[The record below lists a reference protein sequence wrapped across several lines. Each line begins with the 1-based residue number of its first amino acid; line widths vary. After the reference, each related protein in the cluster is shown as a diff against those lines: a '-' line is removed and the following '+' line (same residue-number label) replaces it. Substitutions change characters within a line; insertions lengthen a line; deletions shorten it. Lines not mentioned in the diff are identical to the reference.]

1 MQKPRLLIVEDDVHL
16 LEGVQS
22 VLELE
27 GYDII
32 TAENG
37 LAALHIL
44 CEGERQ
50 PDLII
55 SDIMMPQMD
64 GLQFLREVRK
74 DNRFVN
80 IPFIFLTA
88 RGEKR
93 DIHTGKRLGVDD
105 YIIKPFDTDDLLI
118 AIESRLHRHRA
129 LGAATDNAVSNVKR
143 NILNVLNH
151 EFRTPLTYIVAY
163 ADMLNQP
170 EVNDLAGDE
179 MLTFLRGVNSGALRL
194 RRLVENF
201 IQLVELESGEAQ
213 RTYNLRKVAIDR
225 VQSIYESALAF
236 LRQAN
241 PERVINPIAYKIAP
255 DLPRFIGDPDFLRVA
270 FMHLI
275 DNAIK
280 FSHPGHT
287 IDLCADHEDGH
298 VLLSVRDYG
307 RGINPDEV
315 EKIWDMFYQINR
327 AYYEDQGVGAGLP
340 IVRGIARLHGGRVTL
355 KSALGEGSTFTLRLP
370 LTGAKPPSA
379 NGNGAHPN

>member
-1 MQKPRLLIVEDDVHL
+1 MEKPRLLIVEDDVHL

-27 GYDII
+27 GYDIT

-37 LAALHIL
+37 VSALHIL
-44 CEGERQ
+44 CDEPRQ

-55 SDIMMPQMD
+55 SDINMPQMD

-118 AIESRLHRHRA
+118 AIESRLQRHRA
-129 LGAATDNAVSNVKR
+129 LGAASDNAVSNVKR

-170 EVNDLAGDE
+170 EVNDLASDD

-213 RTYNLRKVAIDR
+213 RTYSLRKVAIDN
-225 VQSIYESALAF
+225 VQSIFENALTF

-255 DLPRFIGDPDFLRVA
+255 DMPRFISDPEFLRIA

-280 FSHPGHT
+280 FSEPHQT
-287 IDLCADHEDGH
+287 IDLCAAHEDDAI
-298 VLLSVRDYG
+298 LLSVRDYG
-307 RGINPDEV
+307 RGIGPDEI
-315 EKIWDMFYQINR
+315 EKIWDMFYQVNR

-355 KSALGEGSTFTLRLP
+355 KSDLGSGSTFTLRLP
-370 LTGAKPPSA
+370 ITGVKT
-379 NGNGAHPN
+379 NGAHPN

>member
-1 MQKPRLLIVEDDVHL
+1 MNKPRLLIVEDDLHL

-27 GYDII
+27 GYDIT

-37 LAALHIL
+37 AAALEIL
-44 CEGERQ
+44 CEQQMQ

-55 SDIMMPQMD
+55 SDIMMPMMD
-64 GLQFLREVRK
+64 GLTFLREVRK
-74 DNRFVN
+74 DSRFVN

-118 AIESRLHRHRA
+118 AIESRLQRHRA
-129 LGAATDNAVSNVKR
+129 LGNATIDAVSNIKR

-170 EVNDLAGDE
+170 DVNDLASDE

-201 IQLVELESGEAQ
+201 IQLVELETGESQ
-213 RTYNLRKVAIDR
+213 RTYNARKVQIDDLKG
-225 VQSIYESALAF
+225 VVDSALAF

-241 PERVINPIAYKIAP
+241 PERHINQINYRIAP
-255 DLPRFIGDPDFLRVA
+255 GLPAFTGDPEFLRIA
-270 FMHLI
+270 LLHLI
-275 DNAIK
+275 DNALK
-280 FSHPGHT
+280 FSQPEQPIEVSAT
-287 IDLCADHEDGH
+287 LENAH
-298 VLLSVRDYG
+298 VHLTVRDFG
-307 RGINPDEV
+307 RGIGPEEV
-315 EKIWDMFYQINR
+315 EKIWDMFYQVNR

-340 IVRGIARLHGGRVTL
+340 IVRGIAQLHGGRAML
-355 KSALGEGSTFTLRLP
+355 QSKLGEGSSFTMVLP
-370 LTGAKPPSA
+370 LVGAKVVTAVPEVA
-379 NGNGAHPN
+379 LA

>member
-1 MQKPRLLIVEDDVHL
+1 MEKPHLLIVEDDVHL
-16 LEGVQS
+16 LEGVQA

-27 GYDII
+27 GYAIT

-37 LAALHIL
+37 LSAIRLL
-44 CEGERQ
+44 GEQ
-50 PDLII
+50 PVPPDLII
-55 SDIMMPQMD
+55 SDIMMPHMD

-105 YIIKPFDTDDLLI
+105 YIVKPFDTDDLLI
-118 AIESRLHRHRA
+118 AIESRLQRHKA
-129 LGAATDNAVSNVKR
+129 LRDATVNAVSNVKR

-170 EVNDLAGDE
+170 DVKSVGGEE
-179 MLTFLRGVNSGALRL
+179 MLSFLRGVNSGALRL

-201 IQLVELESGEAQ
+201 IQLVELETGEAA
-213 RTYNLRKVAIDR
+213 RTYHLRKVAIDEVR
-225 VQSIYESALAF
+225 TIFENALLF

-241 PERVINPIAYKIAP
+241 PDRPINPIHYRVKP
-255 DLPRFIGDPDFLRVA
+255 DVPRFIGDPEFLRIA

-280 FSHPGHT
+280 FSEPVEPIELG
-287 IDLCADHEDGH
+287 AYVAGDHIH
-298 VLLSVRDYG
+298 LFVRDCG
-307 RGINPDEV
+307 RGIGSEEMN
-315 EKIWDMFYQINR
+315 KIWDMFYQINR

-340 IVRGIARLHGGRVTL
+340 IVRGIAQLHGGSVSL
-355 KSALGEGSTFTLRLP
+355 ESVQGEGSTFTVKLP
-370 LTGAKPPSA
+370 LSPAKPNGSNG
-379 NGNGAHPN
+379 NGNGAH